1 MDTREQI
8 KEKLIERAAPLFG
21 KKPEE
26 ITEDL
31 KFVDDLKAKS
41 VHYSQI
47 TTYLEDE
54 FDVEVPYMD
63 FRRKQT
69 IGEAIDYVYDLV
81 ENE

>member
-1 MDTREQI
+1 MTLRDEI
-8 KEKLIERAAPLFG
+8 KEKLIKRGAPLFG

-26 ITEDL
+26 ITEDM
-31 KFVDDLKAKS
+31 KFVEDLKAKS

-54 FDVEVPYMD
+54 YDVEIPYMD
-63 FRRKQT
+63 FRRKST
-69 IGEAIDYVYDLV
+69 VGEAVDYVLDLV

>member
-1 MDTREQI
+1 MELRDQI
-8 KEKLIERAAPLFG
+8 KAKLIERGAPLFG

-31 KFVDDLKAKS
+31 RFVEDLHAKS

-47 TTYLEDE
+47 TTFLEDE
-54 FDVEVPYMD
+54 FDVEIPYME
-63 FRRKQT
+63 FRRKAT
-69 IGEAIDYVYDLV
+69 VKDAVDYVLDLV

>member
-1 MDTREQI
+1 MELRDSI
-8 KEKLIERAAPLFG
+8 KEKLIERGAPLFG

-26 ITEDL
+26 VTEDMR
-31 KFVDDLKAKS
+31 FVEDLNAKS

-54 FDVEVPYMD
+54 FDVEIPYMN
-63 FRRKQT
+63 FRRKAT
-69 IGEAIDYVYDLV
+69 IGEAVDYVLDLV